1 MDMNDNRPVMVECQ
15 EPHGKH
21 AQRVVAFTERG
32 FCLMRRQRDGK
43 LSMSIAAVRLP
54 DELAEAI
61 LDVVRRQNEKGK

>member
-1 MDMNDNRPVMVECQ
+1 MMDNAPVLVECQ

-21 AQRVVAFTERG
+21 AQRVVAFTEHG
-32 FCLMRRQRDGK
+32 FCLMRRQRNGK

-61 LDVVRRQNEKGK
+61 LDVVRRQNGKK